1 MIVVGQRLGKCAK
14 EVVLGFRI
22 SSVNT
27 SSAHEALTKTLVSFR
42 MLKSRFRKP
51 LVAESLAPLALA
63 LHLVPRPPAFDEFC
77 VW

>member
-1 MIVVGQRLGKCAK
+1 MATMIVVGQLLGKCAK

-22 SSVNT
+22 SSCLGV
-27 SSAHEALTKTLVSFR
+27 VSFR

-63 LHLVPRPPAFDEFC
+63 LHLVPRPPASDEFC